1 MALTATL
8 SPRLTVRP
16 SSPTLVAYSLRAT
29 VLCPRSTSPLS
40 LASHQVKHAPRIYRV
55 HEAVVFVNGTVD
67 TTKDAEKESA
77 ADDADEDWDG
87 VWQEE
92 LLNELNPLLYLH
104 PYNQRKAKRWKEI
117 SNGTS
122 SSSKPETEASD
133 WTERA
138 RQRALRVLEARNP
151 AAAHVLKNKIEPIS
165 NDKKK
170 RKKKK
175 EKSQKQTVMHDNS
188 GLRNARSKISLKKLE
203 ETLKLQDN
211 SDEYVRRN
219 VAFDVSSAAADDE
232 IDLDEIDRID
242 DLPMGDI
249 IEFGQWN
256 TSANDLPMGNNSG
269 FDRAITTKA
278 FLVAFEQAS
287 EQGSER
293 ERSFN
298 KQLVGAKTALEV
310 LEIFGNAEE
319 RVRLLRLPSL
329 FTPLNAATALHRIAK
344 HMEISGTSKG
354 DRLDFARK
362 RFMAELVARSMEVLP
377 GCSAQ
382 GLSNIAWALS
392 KIGGSTLYFSEMDVT
407 ANVVL
412 AKVSDFNS
420 QNVANTLGAYASMQH
435 VAPRVFASLHNHAVD
450 ILEIFNS
457 QELAQVLWAHA
468 ELMQPADRLLDSLDR
483 ICLSSENSRS
493 GPTLSDSFIDSGFST
508 PHFEH
513 FLSSKSFPH
522 NVNPFVNASAEHLA
536 NLGWSYAV
544 LDQIDR
550 PAFKYLWQMLESI
563 LNQNVNNTGNNTG
576 GLSTW
581 HLSQIHQINLC
592 LQYGY
597 AHHASSLRVLL
608 KDAAAQAWGNQKC
621 KIWSPSEYQKDV
633 KWFLVSMG
641 QDWVAEY
648 TASDYSLDF
657 ALPEKKIAIEIDGP
671 SHFIRNS
678 GLPLGHTILKRR
690 LLSQAGWRVLPISY
704 EVVAYAEAQAKVKER
719 KRQLATAREA
729 KATATKRPVAQ
740 KIEQERQA
748 RIEKATKLQIEG
760 HRLAAEQKAKE
771 VNVSSQSTQ
780 DPKEKDV
787 VDLTSHMES
796 LKRILRGKNIKEQKA
811 AALARENIKQGLK
824 RTVEQAILEPQEG
837 EYKRQQQEE
846 NEDKLENIQVD
857 PTPTSPKALA
867 PPASPP
873 SPKSPLASP
882 PPPKSLSAPPSPPK
896 ETQSSKAASTQVPS
910 Y

>member
-1 MALTATL
+1 MASTATL
-8 SPRLTVRP
+8 SAGLRVQPL
-16 SSPTLVAYSLRAT
+16 SPTLVAYSLRAT
-29 VLCPRSTSPLS
+29 VLCPRATRPYS
-40 LASHQVKHAPRIYRV
+40 LASLQVKHAPRIDRQ
-55 HEAVVFVNGTVD
+55 HEAVGFVNGTVD
-67 TTKDAEKESA
+67 TEKESG
-77 ADDADEDWDG
+77 ADDIDEDWDG

-151 AAAHVLKNKIEPIS
+151 AAAHFLKNKIEPIS
-165 NDKKK
+165 NGKKK

-175 EKSQKQTVMHDNS
+175 EKSPKQTVMHDNS
-188 GLRNARSKISLKKLE
+188 GLRNARSKISFKKLE

-211 SDEYVRRN
+211 SDEYARKN
-219 VAFDVSSAAADDE
+219 AAFDVSSAAADDE

-242 DLPMGDI
+242 DLPVGDNI
-249 IEFGQWN
+249 DFGQWN
-256 TSANDLPMGNNSG
+256 TSANDLPMGSNS
-269 FDRAITTKA
+269 AITTKA

-298 KQLVGAKTALEV
+298 KQLVGATTALEV

-329 FTPLNAATALHRIAK
+329 LTPLNAATALHRIAK
-344 HMEISGTSKG
+344 HMEISGTPKG

-392 KIGGSTLYFSEMDVT
+392 KIGGNTLYFSEMDVI
-407 ANVVL
+407 ANAVL

-435 VAPRVFASLHNHAVD
+435 AAPRVFASLHNHAVD

-493 GPTLSDSFIDSGFST
+493 GPTLSDSFIDSDLST
-508 PHFEH
+508 THFEH
-513 FLSSKSFPH
+513 FLSSKSSPH
-522 NVNPFVNASAEHLA
+522 NANPFVNASAEHLA
-536 NLGWSYAV
+536 NLGWSYTV

-563 LNQNVNNTGNNTG
+563 LNQNVNNTGNNTW

-581 HLSQIHQINLC
+581 HLSQIHQVNLC

-597 AHHASSLRVLL
+597 AHHALSLRVLL

-621 KIWSPSEYQKDV
+621 KIWSPSEYQKNV
-633 KWFLVSMG
+633 KWLLVSMG

-704 EVVAYAEAQAKVKER
+704 EVWEE
-719 KRQLATAREA
+719 LDGE
-729 KATATKRPVAQ
+729 
-740 KIEQERQA
+740 IEQMNF
-748 RIEKATKLQIEG
+748 L
-760 HRLAAEQKAKE
+760 KE
-771 VNVSSQSTQ
+771 
-780 DPKEKDV
+780 
-787 VDLTSHMES
+787 L
-796 LKRILRGKNIKEQKA
+796 L
-811 AALARENIKQGLK
+811 
-824 RTVEQAILEPQEG
+824 RTV
-837 EYKRQQQEE
+837 
-846 NEDKLENIQVD
+846 V
-857 PTPTSPKALA
+857 
-867 PPASPP
+867 
-873 SPKSPLASP
+873 
-882 PPPKSLSAPPSPPK
+882 
-896 ETQSSKAASTQVPS
+896 
-910 Y
+910 